1 MSGSTDT
8 IPTRSA
14 TVPPALEW
22 RWTGAQAHQHTHAT
36 RCVEQGAWKAHTNC
50 EELTEYQADAVRRL
64 LAYVKRTNITQER
77 VDYLV
82 ALAAFR
88 AEGPSQ
94 HTQAGYDRL
103 HTLRI
108 AAGGRA

>member
-1 MSGSTDT
+1 MSGITDT

-22 RWTGAQAHQHTHAT
+22 RWTGAKARQHTHAT
-36 RCVEQGAWKAHTNC
+36 RCFEQDAWKAHTNC

-77 VDYLV
+77 VAYLV
-82 ALAAFR
+82 ALAAYR
-88 AEGPSQ
+88 AEEPGQ

-103 HTLRI
+103 DTLRI

>member
-1 MSGSTDT
+1 VSGSTDT

-22 RWTGAQAHQHTHAT
+22 RWTGAQARQHTHAI
-36 RCVEQGAWKAHTNC
+36 RCFEQDAWKAHTNR

-77 VDYLV
+77 VTYLV

-88 AEGPSQ
+88 AEGPGQ

>member
-1 MSGSTDT
+1 MSVRADT

-22 RWTGAQAHQHTHAT
+22 RWTGAKARQHTHAT
-36 RCVEQGAWKAHTNC
+36 RCFEQGAWQAHTNR

-64 LAYVKRTNITQER
+64 LAYVQRTNITQER